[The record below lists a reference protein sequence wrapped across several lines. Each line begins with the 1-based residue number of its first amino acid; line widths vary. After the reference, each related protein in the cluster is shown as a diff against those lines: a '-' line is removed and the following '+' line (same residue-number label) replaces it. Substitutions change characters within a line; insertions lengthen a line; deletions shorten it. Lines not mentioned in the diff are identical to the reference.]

1 MAVSVAAQPL
11 ARPSL
16 VTTIVHSPARRRP
29 PVAGCR
35 LPVPGR
41 PTVLLL
47 LLLALSGLAREG
59 DAQDGVPVLHDYDV
73 TAWTTIEGLPQ
84 NTVSDIAALQNG
96 ELWVATFGGLV
107 RVDGE
112 RLHVVDI
119 ARDEGLPSNRMVA
132 LEAVGQDMWF
142 LSQEGHLGRLSGG
155 RARTEVVPAVAMP
168 DALSLLHDGT
178 RFLMQTSD
186 GSVWRT
192 DGRTAWAR
200 LYAAP
205 PTEEGAFNAIARG
218 PSGPAWVSLRHTVA
232 KIDGDGLGP
241 RLTPAAPIYATAADA
256 SGELW
261 LGLDRAVARI
271 DGARIVPLALDWP
284 VAGPI
289 EALLPLGRDAAWA
302 ATAGDVFLLERTG
315 QTGWRRT
322 RLPLNLPPD
331 VHVRSLLLDQE
342 ESLWIGTVGHGLVR
356 VGRQPVQRLGA
367 ESGLSGVHALVTDGK
382 GGAWVSRD
390 CNGLFHVD
398 YADKVTAVR
407 PPGANRP
414 FPRCAQALAP
424 DDAGGIWIRDGVSLF
439 HMGPT
444 PDSVRRIAVTLPRDS
459 GPVVAA
465 PDGSLWVVSRYG
477 DVHRIAP
484 GRPVEHHRLPAPLI
498 SAWPGTDDV
507 WVGGVGV
514 VHHLHGGTMRSYGAK
529 EGMPRGD
536 VRDIL
541 VQGDQVL
548 VATYG
553 GGLGVVRNGRVRR
566 VTTDQGLPDNSISRV
581 LDDGHGRLWIATNR
595 GIAVVDR
602 EELSKVVAGERP
614 ALMPVVFGPDRG
626 VAEANFG
633 LPAGFAEPGGRL
645 WFGTISSVVR
655 LNAAR
660 FPFNTTPPPVR
671 IERVL
676 LDERAIPLT
685 SVVVVPAG
693 TGRVRLQFGSTSRA
707 HPERLRFRF
716 RFDGVDPDWV
726 DAGAQR
732 SAAMTPMGPGRQR
745 FRLQARNEDGVWS
758 DPPLVVELDVLP
770 AWWQTT
776 VARVGGALVMAL
788 AAFGLYRMRVG
799 LLHRRHEA
807 ELTRLVEQRQRE
819 EQALALRSQLEH
831 VSRLALAGE
840 LTASLAHEVNQ
851 PLTAI
856 VANAEAG
863 EHLLAAQSDASPQ
876 PELRDILHD
885 IVVQGLRASDVVGEL
900 RKFLRAGSP
909 DATPLDLSALV
920 REMLPLV
927 RRELAEHQV
936 ELSLDLATDLPP
948 VDGRRVQLGQVV
960 VNLLLNASE
969 ALSTI
974 DGPRLVTVTTA
985 LRDDRVELT
994 VRDNGPGIDPDV
1006 AERIFQPFVSTKPK
1020 GMGMGLAICRSIAEA
1035 HAGRLFAQA
1044 TSERGATMVLSLPVA
1059 GSVSADAARRP
1070 R

>member
-1 MAVSVAAQPL
+1 MNP
-11 ARPSL
+11 
-16 VTTIVHSPARRRP
+16 IVHLAARHRQ
-29 PVAGCR
+29 
-35 LPVPGR
+35 
-41 PTVLLL
+41 PTGLLL
-47 LLLALSGLAREG
+47 LLLALSGVAREA

-84 NTVSDIAALQNG
+84 NTVSDIAALPNG

-132 LEAVGQDMWF
+132 LEPVGQDMWF

-192 DGRTAWAR
+192 DGRKAWAR

-218 PSGPAWVSLRHTVA
+218 PSGPAWVSLRHAVA
-232 KIDGDGLGP
+232 RIDGDGLAT
-241 RLTPAAPIYATAADA
+241 RLTPSAPIFATAADA
-256 SGELW
+256 SGGLW
-261 LGLDRAVARI
+261 LGLDRAVARLE
-271 DGARIVPLALDWP
+271 GHRVVPLAVDWP
-284 VAGPI
+284 ATGPV
-289 EALLPLGRDAAWA
+289 EVLLPIGTDAAWA
-302 ATAGDVFLLERTG
+302 ATPGEVFLLERTG
-315 QTGWRRT
+315 QPNWRRT
-322 RLPLNLPPD
+322 RLPVNLPPGA
-331 VHVRSLLLDQE
+331 HVRSLLLDQE
-342 ESLWIGTVGHGLVR
+342 ASLWIGTVGHGLVR
-356 VGRQPVQRLGA
+356 VGRQPVRRLGA
-367 ESGLSGVHALVTDGK
+367 ESGLSGVHALVTNGK
-382 GGAWVSRD
+382 GGAWISRD
-390 CNGLFHVD
+390 CDGLFHVD
-398 YADKVTAVR
+398 DADKVTPVR
-407 PPGANRP
+407 PSGGSP
-414 FPRCAQALAP
+414 FPQCAQALAA
-424 DDAGGIWIRDGVSLF
+424 DDAGGLWIRDHESLF

-444 PDSVRRIAVTLPRDS
+444 PDSVRRLDVTLPRDS
-459 GPVVAA
+459 GPIVVA
-465 PDGSLWVVSRYG
+465 PDGSVWVVSRFG
-477 DVHRIAP
+477 DLHRVAA
-484 GRPVEHHRLPAPLI
+484 GRFVEHHRLPGPII
-498 SAWPGTDDV
+498 SAWSGSDDV

-514 VHHLHGGTMRSYGAK
+514 VHHVRGATVRSYGPA

-541 VQGDQVL
+541 VQGDQVI

-566 VTTDQGLPDNSISRV
+566 VTTDQGLPDNSLSRV

-645 WFGTISSVVR
+645 WFGTIAGVAR
-655 LNAAR
+655 LDAAR
-660 FPFNTTPPPVR
+660 FPFNTRPPPLR

-685 SVVVVPAG
+685 PVVVVPAG

-726 DAGAQR
+726 EAGAQR
-732 SAAMTPMGPGRQR
+732 IAAMTPRGPGRQR
-745 FRLQARNEDGVWS
+745 FLLQARNEDGVWS

-799 LLHRRHEA
+799 LLHRRHES
-807 ELTRLVEQRQRE
+807 ELARLVEQRQRE

-840 LTASLAHEVNQ
+840 LTASLAHEVKQ

-863 EHLLAAQSDASPQ
+863 EQILAAQGDASTQ
-876 PELRDILHD
+876 AALRDILHD

-900 RKFLRAGSP
+900 RKFLRAGTP

-927 RRELAEHQV
+927 RRELAEHDV
-936 ELSLDLATDLPP
+936 ELSLDLANDLPS

-974 DGPRLVTVTTA
+974 DGPRLVTVTTTA
-985 LRDDRVELT
+985 RDGRVELT
-994 VRDNGPGIDPDV
+994 VRDNGPGIAPDV